1 MKREYLHY
9 LLIFFIIYFLL
20 FTIKEK
26 RIEGIEN
33 NAAISDKNERITGTL
48 FFNAD
53 IIQSAGIEGSVK
65 RKKFRQDFKDDLINL
80 LNKDTNII
88 LLNDQI
94 KIKKIYYGSIIID
107 FEIYP
112 DSSGNSIEKDYL
124 VKLLTGKKF
133 FPTIKL
139 HTTESV
145 KDVMTTSWP
154 LWFF

>member
-88 LLNDQI
+88 LLNDQ
-94 KIKKIYYGSIIID
+94 
-107 FEIYP
+107 
-112 DSSGNSIEKDYL
+112 NQ
-124 VKLLTGKKF
+124 
-133 FPTIKL
+133 
-139 HTTESV
+139 
-145 KDVMTTSWP
+145 
-154 LWFF
+154 